1 MPVTQVV
8 ATLPNTQDQVCATAT
23 QTSGQGSATNV
34 QHERVAS
41 SFPNILSIFVPL
53 KFVRMLLA
61 LDVEMAGVL
70 HDCA

>member
-23 QTSGQGSATNV
+23 QTSGQISATDV
-34 QHERVAS
+34 QHEWVACS
-41 SFPNILSIFVPL
+41 VPNISSVFVPL
-53 KFVRMLLA
+53 KFVRLLLA
-61 LDVEMAGVL
+61 LDVEMRGVL